1 MKVIYPGTFDPPTKG
16 HLSLITRA
24 STLFDSVEVAIGIDT
39 EKEKALLTA
48 EERMTFL
55 EALIQDMPNVSV
67 SFFEGLLVKH
77 AEEKGCQ
84 VILRSLRTYTDFEH
98 EKTLAH
104 TNKKMG
110 NIETLLLLPDEAYQS
125 INASLIRDIAR
136 RKGDLTSFIPEGI
149 APKVAEML
157 QARLQSNR

>member
-1 MKVIYPGTFDPPTKG
+1 MYPGTFDPPTKG

-24 STLFDSVEVAIGIDT
+24 SVLFDSVDVAIGIDT
-39 EKEKALLTA
+39 EKDKPLLTA
-48 EERMTFL
+48 EERMAFL
-55 EALIQDMPNVSV
+55 ETLTQDMPNVSV

-77 AEEKGCQ
+77 AEERGCHA
-84 VILRSLRTYTDFEH
+84 ILRSLRTYTDFEH

-104 TNKKMG
+104 TNKKIG

-125 INASLIRDIAR
+125 ISASLIRDIAR
-136 RKGDLTSFIPEGI
+136 RGEDLTPFIPEGI
-149 APKVAEML
+149 APKVTEML